1 MLLDGNDD
9 DTVSETRRMNAD
21 FIESANSNC
30 RRRLMMTIKTNLR
43 VYDECAYMICCVLFC
58 VSVEVTLVKM
68 DILSLSV
75 SVFRHY
81 FKSLAAFL

>member
-30 RRRLMMTIKTNLR
+30 RRRLMMMIKTNTR
-43 VYDECAYMICCVLFC
+43 VYDDCA
-58 VSVEVTLVKM
+58 
-68 DILSLSV
+68 
-75 SVFRHY
+75 
-81 FKSLAAFL
+81 